1 VNSTENTTSVAD
13 ELDEITNVIGS
24 SAVTLVLLRRVVLL
38 LVVTE
43 TTPTVAVSFFRV
55 AVQVPDPL
63 RA

>member
-1 VNSTENTTSVAD
+1 MNSTENTTSVAD
-13 ELDEITNVIGS
+13 EFEEMTSVIGS
-24 SAVTLVLLRRVVLL
+24 SAATLVLLITAVVL
-38 LVVTE
+38 LVVTD

>member
-13 ELDEITNVIGS
+13 EFDEITNVIGS